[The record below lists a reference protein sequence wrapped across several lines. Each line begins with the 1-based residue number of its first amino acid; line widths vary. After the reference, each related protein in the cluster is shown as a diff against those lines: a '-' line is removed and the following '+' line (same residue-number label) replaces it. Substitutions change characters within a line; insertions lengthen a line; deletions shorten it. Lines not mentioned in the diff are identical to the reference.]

1 MCGKIN
7 FHIIAKSR
15 CPSGYWKANRK
26 RIVNVAK
33 VKGQSSGWIGSGV
46 WGPFKW
52 FSGRI
57 TFLSR
62 HDNCAKVEARHT
74 ICRQVGKSQSPPP
87 WLRSTGPRHVLD
99 RWPKT
104 PKTPSG
110 RVSLDLKLVYCLDCA
125 MWSRRHLP
133 PFASINGQNFQRTLA
148 VLVTS
153 SSAIVV
159 EANNT
164 PATLYVW
171 CLLSLW
177 QLWAS
182 GKDTPARTSLCWR
195 CENKGY
201 QSALIVW
208 TIKFKPI

>member
-15 CPSGYWKANRK
+15 CPSGYWKANRN

-33 VKGQSSGWIGSGV
+33 VKGQSSG
-46 WGPFKW
+46 
-52 FSGRI
+52 
-57 TFLSR
+57 
-62 HDNCAKVEARHT
+62 
-74 ICRQVGKSQSPPP
+74 
-87 WLRSTGPRHVLD
+87 

-125 MWSRRHLP
+125 MWSGRHLP

-159 EANNT
+159 EANDT

-201 QSALIVW
+201 QSALIV
-208 TIKFKPI
+208 